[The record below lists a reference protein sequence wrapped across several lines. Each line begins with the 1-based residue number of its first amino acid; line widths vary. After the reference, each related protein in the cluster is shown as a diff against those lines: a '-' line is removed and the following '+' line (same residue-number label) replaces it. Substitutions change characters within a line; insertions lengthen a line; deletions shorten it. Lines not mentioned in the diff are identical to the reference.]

1 MRRDCSFGSKL
12 LVVGGWSLVVGLI
25 VAWVLS
31 WCGSLRGTGPYVERF
46 SWAAV
51 RAMVLRSSWAAVR
64 ASFQEL

>member
-12 LVVGGWSLVVGLI
+12 LVVGGWSYRRVGPSHG
-25 VAWVLS
+25 V
-31 WCGSLRGTGPYVERF
+31 GPYVVRF

-64 ASFQEL
+64 ASFQEP